1 MNTEESP
8 AAQDYEESIMDMAFI
23 LGTAAPCHTLAKGS
37 RAKDWER
44 GAQTVRRCGVTAQG
58 VLRREPSR
66 DREKAPKFLVTY
78 GDLGPHNSIHK
89 SMWGLQ
95 SDLDL
100 GFVSTGR
107 GN

>member
-1 MNTEESP
+1 
-8 AAQDYEESIMDMAFI
+8 MDMAFI

-66 DREKAPKFLVTY
+66 DRGKAPKSWSPTVIPDPITVFTSPCGGYSLI
-78 GDLGPHNSIHK
+78 LI
-89 SMWGLQ
+89 
-95 SDLDL
+95 LDSFQQ
-100 GFVSTGR
+100 GVETNGHRS
-107 GN
+107 